1 VPEERTQRTEQIR
14 IEGGGSRALALI
26 PILVAVLA
34 FALMVPRAT
43 GAEAIPLPVIDE
55 RVLVGLAA
63 HDAELA
69 ASAQKEPLPGLVRAL
84 GSAIRDFNTK
94 QAADSEELVLA
105 VSRNTL
111 TEALPPALGEG
122 MPKIAVLRALQVEAF
137 LAEVRAFE
145 RTGKESDELKAL
157 GGPFVRRMRFSGWLD
172 DKNRVALDESERRVA
187 FKAAWNGVLG
197 LDARSELAL
206 SLDETR
212 VLYRL
217 FLRLPHA
224 PEALRDQLDAARRAN
239 PNAKTCAD
247 LAVREQLATEA
258 WRLEKIRKLG
268 AIDPAYPKDYA
279 VGVAEFRRG
288 QFVASSAAFRAWL
301 EKHPDG
307 PLSLRA
313 RNHLKAAV
321 ELGGY

>member
-1 VPEERTQRTEQIR
+1 
-14 IEGGGSRALALI
+14 LALI
-26 PILVAVLA
+26 PVLVAVLA

-43 GAEAIPLPVIDE
+43 GPEAIPLPNVDE
-55 RVLVGLAA
+55 RVLVAAAA

-69 ASAQKEPLPGLVRAL
+69 AKAQREELPGVVRAL
-84 GSAIRDFNTK
+84 GSAIRDFNSK
-94 QAADSEELVLA
+94 QAGDAEELVLS
-105 VSRNTL
+105 VSRN
-111 TEALPPALGEG
+111 ALNTAILPALADGAD
-122 MPKIAVLRALQVEAF
+122 KLAILRAVQVETF
-137 LAEVRAFE
+137 LVEVRRFE
-145 RTGKESDELKAL
+145 QTGKESTELQAV
-157 GGPFVRRMRFSGWLD
+157 GGPFVRRMRFSGWVD
-172 DKNRVALDESERRVA
+172 EKNHIALDESERRVA

-197 LDARSELAL
+197 LDSRPELAL

-224 PEALRDQLDAARRAN
+224 PEALRDQIDASRRAS
-239 PNAKTCAD
+239 PSAKACAD
-247 LAVREQLATEA
+247 LAARERLAMEA

-268 AIDPAYPKDYA
+268 TLDPTYPRDYA

-288 QFVASSAAFRAWL
+288 QFPAAASAFRAWL
-301 EKHPDG
+301 ASHPDG

-313 RNHLKAAV
+313 RNHLKAAI